1 MTVIKS
7 CHACH
12 GAAVVRVRFV
22 DNKHG
27 KVRVI
32 TCPDCKGRGSWVSV
46 PYQRDANADWET
58 WLALQPAA
66 RGDSTDIRSHLRPE
80 GE

>member
-1 MTVIKS
+1 MSKLPVIVKD

-12 GAAVVRVRFV
+12 GVGVVRVRFV

-32 TCPDCKGRGSWVSV
+32 TCPDCHGHASWIAK
-46 PYQRDANADWET
+46 QR
-58 WLALQPAA
+58 QP
-66 RGDSTDIRSHLRPE
+66 
-80 GE
+80 

>member
-12 GAAVVRVRFV
+12 GASVVRVRFV

-46 PYQRDANADWET
+46 PFQRDPNTDWET
-58 WLALQPAA
+58 WLALQDAPVQK
-66 RGDSTDIRSHLRPE
+66 GDSSEVRHER
-80 GE
+80 